1 MTTDVRSVLAELM
14 VGPLNTPDAVSGVFP
29 RFAPKKIGL
38 LA

>member
-1 MTTDVRSVLAELM
+1 M

-38 LA
+38 FA